1 MSHFPIGNEPL
12 PNFFYKKT
20 SDKGTPRCIFPTEN
34 RSVLV
39 SNCRRT
45 AVDFAGTIFPPPPAK
60 SPDFAQIP
68 YLTRHFCSNPYLTRH
83 ISYVRR
89 LLKSLPYA
97 APPGPPKWRDVH
109 QILTLLGLFSF
120 TRHISFVNQTSKCAR
135 KSNIETCQKRRCDF

>member
-1 MSHFPIGNEPL
+1 MSLYQISSTKRLRTKAPQDAFFQQKTVLCWCRTAVEL
-12 PNFFYKKT
+12 P
-20 SDKGTPRCIFPTEN
+20 SILPSI
-34 RSVLV
+34 
-39 SNCRRT
+39 CRRF
-45 AVDFAGTIFPPPPAK
+45 AVDFAGTIFSPPPAK

-109 QILTLLGLFSF
+109 QIPTLLGLFSF
-120 TRHISFVNQTSKCAR
+120 DRKNQSSKFGQNLGR
-135 KSNIETCQKRRCDF
+135 KTKH